1 MPAYYK
7 IDKERRVVMSTVAG
21 VFTLADGLAHQ
32 EKLLK
37 DPHFDPSFSG
47 DTGTRRLLS
56 EIPLSYDDCRNKL
69 SVVRYRTF

>member
-37 DPHFDPSFSG
+37 DPHFDPSFSEFI
-47 DTGTRRLLS
+47 DLS
-56 EIPLSYDDCRNKL
+56 LIHI
-69 SVVRYRTF
+69 